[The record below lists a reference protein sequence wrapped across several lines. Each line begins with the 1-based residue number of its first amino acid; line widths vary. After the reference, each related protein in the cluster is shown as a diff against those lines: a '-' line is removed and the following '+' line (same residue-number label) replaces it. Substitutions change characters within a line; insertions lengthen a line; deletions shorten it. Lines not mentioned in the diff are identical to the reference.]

1 MSVEAGNK
9 VTKLSLGGQAIAKLL
24 GGKHVKYDGGSL
36 HGDYIEIYGHS
47 TEVRCACPECHCESH
62 SYHSSYIRTLRS
74 LPISGK
80 PVIIHLAVRKY
91 RCMNPSCPRRV
102 FSGQVP
108 GLTESHSRKTVY
120 VKEYLE
126 RLLVEVSSVKG
137 AYIAGLSG
145 IPCSAS
151 SCLRVLDRLP
161 AVPEVAPSARRL
173 CIDDFAYRKGQN
185 YGSIIIDAD
194 THRVLEIFEGRNKET
209 AVAALKK
216 YQGVEAVGR
225 DRANDYARALE
236 QALPGAEQVAD
247 KFHLVKNCVEHMQEQ
262 LKAMSATVLE
272 ELEESFSAKNP
283 PPPARLPLN
292 ERESDI
298 RDRKYYGPITK
309 RLAMGMSEERIH
321 AEYRFSCEAIA
332 QCARDLRYT
341 PLLPAIRD
349 AAREGASVATL
360 RSLAGIPD
368 GGSLKGFARWLEDTF
383 PGYDERVRCLAREK
397 SEYFAERKRMTAD
410 IVGNRK
416 LKLYVAS
423 EQYGVNR
430 KTGECSKEHQI
441 MNRAIQS
448 SATLSVL
455 RQFVSSFRNMIN
467 GSDPDKL
474 ERWIMEYSTS
484 GMKELGSFAKGLE
497 KDIAAVRNAI
507 IYDLTNGPVEGM
519 NNRLKALKRS
529 MYGRAGN
536 RLLMTKMIHAKNG

>member
-36 HGDYIEIYGHS
+36 HDDHIEMYGHS

-161 AVPEVAPSARRL
+161 TVPEVAPSARRL

-225 DRANDYARALE
+225 EGAGTGLAGGGTGSGQVPPREKLRGTYA
-236 QALPGAEQVAD
+236 GAAQGDVRHRLGRTGGELLR
-247 KFHLVKNCVEHMQEQ
+247 KE
-262 LKAMSATVLE
+262 SAP
-272 ELEESFSAKNP
+272 SGPSAV
-283 PPPARLPLN
+283 R
-292 ERESDI
+292 
-298 RDRKYYGPITK
+298 
-309 RLAMGMSEERIH
+309 
-321 AEYRFSCEAIA
+321 
-332 QCARDLRYT
+332 
-341 PLLPAIRD
+341 
-349 AAREGASVATL
+349 REGV
-360 RSLAGIPD
+360 
-368 GGSLKGFARWLEDTF
+368 
-383 PGYDERVRCLAREK
+383 
-397 SEYFAERKRMTAD
+397 
-410 IVGNRK
+410 
-416 LKLYVAS
+416 
-423 EQYGVNR
+423 
-430 KTGECSKEHQI
+430 
-441 MNRAIQS
+441 
-448 SATLSVL
+448 
-455 RQFVSSFRNMIN
+455 
-467 GSDPDKL
+467 
-474 ERWIMEYSTS
+474 
-484 GMKELGSFAKGLE
+484 
-497 KDIAAVRNAI
+497 
-507 IYDLTNGPVEGM
+507 
-519 NNRLKALKRS
+519 
-529 MYGRAGN
+529 
-536 RLLMTKMIHAKNG
+536 